1 MDPPVDHQRRAAQ
14 TVGTVPDEV
23 SPGVKAAFAHLTDF
37 DPHGVEVK
45 LAATILIVDD
55 RPDLHVMM
63 LRRRARS
70 EFVGGMMVF
79 PGGGLD
85 REDEDPLV
93 YARFRGIDDAT
104 ASAAVGV
111 EHDGLAF
118 WVAVIRETFEECG
131 VLLASNDAGEVPA
144 AALDE
149 RLAVDR
155 GDTPLHDVLVRHDL
169 SVDATH
175 IARIARWITPVG
187 PPRRYDTWFFLC
199 AMPPGQ
205 DATSDGTEAE
215 HLEWVRPSDG
225 LDRWRRGEYVMLP
238 PTVASLQQ
246 LAQFRSAGEMLRA
259 YRGED
264 APWGL
269 AKVVGDERGT
279 YAVLLPGDPGYD
291 DAVSRTLNGWIRLV
305 VPAEEGS

>member
-1 MDPPVDHQRRAAQ
+1 MA
-14 TVGTVPDEV
+14 DEV
-23 SPGVKAAFAHLTDF
+23 SPGRDQISEGVKAAFAHLTDF
-37 DPHGVEVK
+37 DPHGVEIK

-85 REDEDPLV
+85 QEDEDPLV

-104 ASAAVGV
+104 ASAAVDVDKG
-111 EHDGLAF
+111 GLAF
-118 WVAVIRETFEECG
+118 WVAVVRETFEECG
-131 VLLASNDAGEVPA
+131 VLLAGNSAGAVPA
-144 AALDE
+144 AALAE

-155 GDTPLHDVLVRHDL
+155 GESPLHDVLIRHDL
-169 SVDATH
+169 FVDAAR

-215 HLEWVRPSDG
+215 HLEWVRPTDG

-264 APWGL
+264 AAWGL
-269 AKVVGDERGT
+269 AKVMGDERGS
-279 YAVLLPGDPGYD
+279 YDVLLPGDAGYD
-291 DAVSRTLNGWIRLV
+291 EAVSRTLNGWIRLPA
-305 VPAEEGS
+305 PAEEGA

>member
-1 MDPPVDHQRRAAQ
+1 MA
-14 TVGTVPDEV
+14 DEV
-23 SPGVKAAFAHLTDF
+23 SPSPDEIGTARDEVSAGVKAAFAHLTDL
-37 DPHGVEVK
+37 DPHGVPIK

-85 REDEDPLV
+85 QEDEDPLV
-93 YARFRGIDDAT
+93 YARVRGIDDVK
-104 ASAAVGV
+104 ASALIGV
-111 EHDGLAF
+111 ERDGLAF
-118 WVAVIRETFEECG
+118 WAAVIRETFEECG
-131 VLLASNDAGEVPA
+131 VLLASNDTGEVPA
-144 AALDE
+144 AALAE

-155 GDTPLHDVLVRHDL
+155 GDVPLHDVLLRHDL
-169 SVDATH
+169 HVDASQ
-175 IARIARWITPVG
+175 IALIARWITPVG

-199 AMPPGQ
+199 AMPVGQ

-215 HLEWVRPSDG
+215 HLEWVRPADG

-238 PTVASLQQ
+238 PTVASLKQ
-246 LAQFRSAGEMLRA
+246 LAQFNSAGDMLRA
-259 YRGED
+259 YDGDD

-269 AKVVGDERGT
+269 AKIVGDERGS
-279 YAVLLPGDPGYD
+279 YEVLLPDEAGYD
-291 DAVSRTLNGWIRLV
+291 DAVTRTENGWIRLV
-305 VPAEEGS
+305 PGEGSSA